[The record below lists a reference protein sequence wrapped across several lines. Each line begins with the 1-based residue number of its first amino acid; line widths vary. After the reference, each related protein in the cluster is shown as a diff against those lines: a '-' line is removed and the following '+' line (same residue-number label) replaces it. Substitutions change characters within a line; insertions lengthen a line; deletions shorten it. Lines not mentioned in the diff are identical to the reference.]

1 MLFRPL
7 LLQGLHPGAHLLQL
21 AAHGGECPQHGPV
34 PLGAL
39 LGHLGAR
46 GQLLGPG
53 LPLGGLRPQ
62 LSHLLTLRLVCG
74 GAPGERAEVAD
85 DRPDRQADEEQQDGK
100 KDR

>member
-1 MLFRPL
+1 MLFGPL
-7 LLQGLHPGAHLLQL
+7 LLQGLHPSPYLLQL
-21 AAHGGECPQHGPV
+21 AAHGCERPQHGAV

-39 LGHLGAR
+39 LGHLSAR

-62 LSHLLTLRLVCG
+62 LGHLLAVRLVCG

-85 DRPDRQADEEQQDGK
+85 DRPDR
-100 KDR
+100 